1 MKSESKILTNEDEYK
16 TVKNSTKIINDSYYQ
31 ISENTESDR
40 KESENRP
47 FPRSLA
53 RTITVKKRQSNQY
66 DKNKNIISSDT
77 KNESFR
83 KDTIE
88 ENIKKYFVKYIL

>member
-1 MKSESKILTNEDEYK
+1 LPNDEDNK

-53 RTITVKKRQSNQY
+53 KKITVQKRMSKQSEQI
-66 DKNKNIISSDT
+66 KNTIISEV
-77 KNESFR
+77 KNEITHQ
-83 KDTIE
+83 DTLE
-88 ENIKKYFVKYIL
+88 ENIKKYFVTINLN